1 VVGELIML
9 PVRVGVRATQLWLR
23 AAEETLSVASSATT
37 RLVGLAAARSSGSSG
52 GAATMPRPDAGFAQD
67 EPASADTAPPAPR
80 PAEAA
85 GEEHREDENGAGER
99 PAPATPGPDSVT
111 AARSPAAPAESEPVH
126 VSEEPALVEELA
138 EPGAEDGAGA
148 EVHVMEPWE
157 GYAGM
162 NAREIISRLAGT
174 SPAELAAVQLYES
187 SHRKRQTILNA
198 VQRELR
204 SGNGRSV

>member
-1 VVGELIML
+1 M
-9 PVRVGVRATQLWLR
+9 
-23 AAEETLSVASSATT
+23 
-37 RLVGLAAARSSGSSG
+37 AAR
-52 GAATMPRPDAGFAQD
+52 
-67 EPASADTAPPAPR
+67 PPAP
-80 PAEAA
+80 
-85 GEEHREDENGAGER
+85 
-99 PAPATPGPDSVT
+99 S
-111 AARSPAAPAESEPVH
+111 AESEPIH

-148 EVHVMEPWE
+148 EVHVVEPWE

-162 NAREIISRLAGT
+162 NAREIVSRLAGA
-174 SPAELAAVQLYES
+174 SPAELAAIQLYES